1 LIQLFLMNLIADA
14 GYGAKPYICT
24 QYRQPLT
31 EEPHN
36 KHYNH
41 LLFSARCIVEHLNGT
56 LKGRF
61 QSIKSLRILILN
73 HDDFKTLNEWIMVC
87 CNLHNIFNMLNDH

>member
-1 LIQLFLMNLIADA
+1 MQDMARNHTSV
-14 GYGAKPYICT
+14 PYK
-24 QYRQPLT
+24 QPLV

-36 KHYNH
+36 KHFNY
-41 LLFSARCIVEHLNGT
+41 LFSSARCIVEHLNGT

-61 QSIKSLRILILN
+61 QSIKSLRILIPN
-73 HDDFKTLNEWIMVC
+73 YDDFKTLNEWIMVC